1 MKLMII
7 FIGDEDADENDG
19 GDADSDSDADDD
31 DDDDVNGGGRVQYC
45 LYFYRALFIAKNFI
59 IGLITS
65 NRRPLVL
72 YRSTQNKTKEGQ

>member
-19 GDADSDSDADDD
+19 GDADADA

-45 LYFYRALFIAKNFI
+45 LYFYRPLFIAKNFI

-65 NRRPLVL
+65 NRPLVL
-72 YRSTQNKTKEGQ
+72 YRCTQNKTKEGQ